1 MSKLAKILVTIG
13 VVFLFLIVYG
23 ALVGA
28 MSNAG
33 HTPGILG
40 MIIMIA
46 FIGALWGIWK
56 GGKKSDNNNSIL
68 QK

>member
-1 MSKLAKILVTIG
+1 MSNLAKILVTIG
-13 VVFLFLIVYG
+13 VVLLFLIVYG

-28 MSNAG
+28 MSDAG
-33 HTPGILG
+33 HTPGVLG
-40 MIIMIA
+40 VIIMAA

-56 GGKKSDNNNSIL
+56 GGKKNDNNNSIM

>member
-1 MSKLAKILVTIG
+1 MSKLAKIVVTIG

-56 GGKKSDNNNSIL
+56 GGKKNDNNNSIL